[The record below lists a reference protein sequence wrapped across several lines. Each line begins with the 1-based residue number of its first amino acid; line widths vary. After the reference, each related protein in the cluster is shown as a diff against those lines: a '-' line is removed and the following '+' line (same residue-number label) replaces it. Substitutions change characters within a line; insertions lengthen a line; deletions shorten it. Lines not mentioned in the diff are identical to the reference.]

1 MMWKAIGQSV
11 IGSSHIATGKGC
23 EDAIAYE
30 ELNGKNGSTLVCCIS
45 DGAGSA
51 AHSGFA
57 AQFAVS
63 KASELIRE
71 IVLHEPEL
79 TEALIYTVA
88 EGVYHGL
95 EQQAAQQNV
104 PMCEYACTLLGCIIT
119 EKTSAFFQVGDG
131 AIIRNDHADG
141 YCTIWWPQNG
151 EYHNTTY
158 FITDDNS
165 FANLHILLTD
175 TPVHEVALLTDGLQ
189 MLALNMESTS
199 VHQPFFRDLFTFLR
213 QADTDD
219 KVAVLN
225 RKLAE
230 FLNSDRINLRTD
242 DDKTL
247 FLATRQAV

>member
-1 MMWKAIGQSV
+1 MMWKAIGKS
-11 IGSSHIATGKGC
+11 ITGSSHIATGKGC
-23 EDAIAYE
+23 EDAITYE
-30 ELNGKNGSTLVCCIS
+30 ELSGKNGNTLICCIS

-51 AHSGFA
+51 THAAYA
-57 AQFAVS
+57 AQYTVT
-63 KASELIRE
+63 KATELIRE
-71 IVLHEPEL
+71 IVLNESEL
-79 TEALIYTVA
+79 TEALIYTIA
-88 EGVYHGL
+88 EDIYHGL
-95 EQQAAQQNV
+95 EQEAMQQEV

-119 EKTSAFFQVGDG
+119 EGTSAFFQVGDG
-131 AIIRNDHADG
+131 AIIRNDEADG
-141 YCTIWWPQNG
+141 YCTVWWPQNG

-165 FANLHILLTD
+165 FANLRVLITD
-175 TPVHEVALLTDGLQ
+175 TPVQEVALLTDGLQ
-189 MLALNMESTS
+189 MLALNMETTS

-213 QADTDD
+213 QADTEN

-230 FLNSDRINLRTD
+230 FLDSERINLRTD